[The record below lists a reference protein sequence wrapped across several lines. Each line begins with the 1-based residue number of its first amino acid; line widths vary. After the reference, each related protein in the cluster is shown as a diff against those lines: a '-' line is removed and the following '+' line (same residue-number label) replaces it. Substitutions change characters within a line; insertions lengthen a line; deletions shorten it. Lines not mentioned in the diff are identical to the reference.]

1 MKLTFFGA
9 MAALLSTIFLQGCA
23 GAVVGG
29 AAAGGLTAHDQRSV
43 GVVVDDESIELQ
55 AETEYFKSAKLRD
68 NAHLNFTSY
77 NGLLLITGEAPTQEL
92 KSLATSVVRDIDK
105 VRRVQNEVV
114 IASPST
120 MLLRSSDTYLTAKVK
135 TSLVRVDGLPDFDP
149 TRVKIVSENGTVF
162 LMGLLSRSEGDVI
175 TNHTR
180 QIGGVQRVVKVFEY
194 VQ

>member
-55 AETEYFKSAKLRD
+55 AQTEYFKSAKLRD

-135 TSLVRVDGLPDFDP
+135 TSLVRVDGMPDFDP

-162 LMGLLSRSEGDVI
+162 LMGLLSRSEGDAI